1 MAKKKETETQ
11 QETGAA
17 AKKEGWNGVKTY
29 TFKNGRK
36 AKMTAKQAE
45 QWRKL
50 GFLD

>member
-11 QETGAA
+11 QETGEA
-17 AKKEGWNGVKTY
+17 AKKAGNGVNTY